1 MRDIITTII
10 FIILICVI
18 CFVNQNIDRLNIAE
32 ERRIKQN
39 IEIMLLQKDIKRLDI
54 RLTRNEIKTEVLKN
68 KEILLMNRDLLKK
81 FEKDVE
87 AFEDAIR
94 MHQKKMRK

>member
-18 CFVNQNIDRLNIAE
+18 CFVNQNIDRLNLAE
-32 ERRIKQN
+32 ERRIEQN
-39 IEIMLLQKDIKRLDI
+39 IGIILIQKDIKKLDI
-54 RLTRNEIKTEVLKN
+54 RSIRNKFKIEVLKN

-81 FEKDVE
+81 FEKDVK
-87 AFEDAIR
+87 AFEDAI
-94 MHQKKMRK
+94 KMYQERKTK